1 MSEGNAGKAPPIG
14 FVEASAARD
23 LPADSSLFTR
33 NLCCPAA
40 CFGLL
45 RAPPAALSSKA
56 LSLLLSLSIFMT
68 TVAASAA
75 AALPPRPFFGV
86 TMSLPLEASL
96 SPCAIASR
104 LAGSKNFFM
113 RSDGQIDNRAI

>member
-1 MSEGNAGKAPPIG
+1 MSEGNAGKAAPVG

-33 NLCCPAA
+33 NLCRPAA
-40 CFGLL
+40 CFGRP
-45 RAPPAALSSKA
+45 RAPLAGLSSKA

-75 AALPPRPFFGV
+75 AALPPRPFLGV

-96 SPCAIASR
+96 SPCAIDSR

-113 RSDGQIDNRAI
+113 RSNGQINYRVI